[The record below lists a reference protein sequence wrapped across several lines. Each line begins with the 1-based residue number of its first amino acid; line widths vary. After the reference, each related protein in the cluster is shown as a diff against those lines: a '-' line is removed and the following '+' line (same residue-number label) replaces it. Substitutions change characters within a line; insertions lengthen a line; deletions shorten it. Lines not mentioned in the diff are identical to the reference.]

1 MFTCIQSFFSSSVL
15 QRHKDTGNQSEDMTV
30 TSVPL
35 VRRRCAYLACSS
47 RDLCFP
53 DTRNVLGTATLL
65 VSFSW
70 TERDRGTALIRGHDD
85 AHQQSAFGVPHLHP
99 VHIDASTDA
108 VLLTDQ
114 TQLRDAVQQA
124 VVELRRERRD
134 VLRRHRQHS
143 RAGQSGGLWSTSM
156 RYLSCVVPF
165 LLDSF
170 RMCPSLMSSFVG
182 LTMSSSPPNNS
193 YTFSNFLI
201 RS

>member
-15 QRHKDTGNQSEDMTV
+15 QRHKDTGNESEDLTV

-35 VRRRCAYLACSS
+35 MRRRCAYLACSS

-70 TERDRGTALIRGHDD
+70 DRERQRDSFNQRTRRRS
-85 AHQQSAFGVPHLHP
+85 SAIGGVPHLHP

-124 VVELRRERRD
+124 VVELRRERDGTCYRVIDSTAERD
-134 VLRRHRQHS
+134 G
-143 RAGQSGGLWSTSM
+143 AEDCG
-156 RYLSCVVPF
+156 VP
-165 LLDSF
+165 
-170 RMCPSLMSSFVG
+170 V
-182 LTMSSSPPNNS
+182 
-193 YTFSNFLI
+193 
-201 RS
+201 